1 MSDVP
6 PVGWIYAMTNPSMPG
21 LTKVGMTT
29 REPEARLLEANT
41 SGTWGPPTPYTLEFA
56 KKVSKPLQKEK
67 ALHAVMKKE
76 RINPRREFF
85 SISPEE
91 VLKLFDLIDGEMG
104 VENTNND
111 ALYVELDVASGAREV
126 KDTLKKVLDAAT
138 KDNKLQVIQRFCSIL
153 GLEDLAT
160 PRIWTE
166 AEWQDLIPAFNE
178 LWDPA
183 DPESLTVS
191 DHARVVF
198 GVREHRLVEEDER
211 KVDTTPSRLLL
222 LEVDSVLRR
231 WSGTSIKRTWV
242 GDAKVRTPSKGGG
255 ESLKADFQTFLKTKM
270 KELEADFPEAQ
281 SRQKEV
287 GRLWALEKEAKGVS
301 PAKTVNVYEY
311 RMEPALEGKGGDSGK
326 DGGGKKEPVKKDAK
340 SVQTNSLFG
349 MWGAKKPVQTNILSG
364 MWKKPASSPAAA
376 STEPALKVDTAPA
389 EVYRGCLVRYL
400 NNKESCPN

>member
-91 VLKLFDLIDGEMG
+91 VLKLFDLIDGEMW
-104 VENTNND
+104 VETVID
-111 ALYVELDVASGAREV
+111 ETLYVELDIASDAREV

-153 GLEDLAT
+153 GLEEDLAT
-160 PRIWTE
+160 PRTWTE
-166 AEWQDLIPAFNE
+166 AEWQGLIPAFNE

-183 DPESLTVS
+183 DPESLTVLG
-191 DHARVVF
+191 HGRAVF
-198 GVREHRLVEEDER
+198 GLQEHRPTEKER
-211 KVDTTPSRLLL
+211 KVDTTPSSLLMF
-222 LEVDSVLRR
+222 EVNSVLYCWNGTFIRIRR
-231 WSGTSIKRTWV
+231 NTFWGLLHLERKCTECGTWR
-242 GDAKVRTPSKGGG
+242 RGGH
-255 ESLKADFQTFLKTKM
+255 
-270 KELEADFPEAQ
+270 
-281 SRQKEV
+281 
-287 GRLWALEKEAKGVS
+287 LEKEAKTTLSRMKIPEGV
-301 PAKTVNVYEY
+301 
-311 RMEPALEGKGGDSGK
+311 
-326 DGGGKKEPVKKDAK
+326 
-340 SVQTNSLFG
+340 
-349 MWGAKKPVQTNILSG
+349 
-364 MWKKPASSPAAA
+364 
-376 STEPALKVDTAPA
+376 
-389 EVYRGCLVRYL
+389 
-400 NNKESCPN
+400 